1 MSTPQKALKI
11 ARGEAGYVEGRNN
24 WTKYARDQW
33 PDVQNQAWCGSFV
46 GWCYWKA
53 GFDMRGKVWVPYVP
67 YIVAWAKK
75 IGAWTTKSGTQK
87 DGDLVVFNWGGRG
100 AVDHVGIAWRDERP
114 GVGYRSVEGNTSP
127 SNKGSQGNGG
137 GVYVRYRRRSDIAGW
152 VRMDKV
158 LAHYGVTTPKV
169 PAGGTSVPA
178 ASKPAKPAAK
188 GKVTVDGRLGRETA
202 KEIQR
207 QLNASP
213 KTKRKLK
220 IDGRLGTNTYKS
232 LQEHLDGNVIDGLIE
247 NQSYK
252 PTELGNGVGPHGWRF
267 TGRGSKGSATIRRLQ
282 RHLGVKDVD
291 GILYEGTTRA
301 WQRALN
307 AGKF

>member
-1 MSTPQKALKI
+1 MSIPQKALKI

-100 AVDHVGIAWRDERP
+100 AVDHVGISWRDERP

-178 ASKPAKPAAK
+178 AKPAKPAK
-188 GKVTVDGRLGRETA
+188 LTEDGRLGISTVKA
-202 KEIQR
+202 LQSALGVK
-207 QLNASP
+207 A
-213 KTKRKLK
+213 
-220 IDGRLGTNTYKS
+220 DGRACESTWKALQRKVGTVV
-232 LQEHLDGNVIDGLIE
+232 DGAVSH
-247 NQSYK
+247 QSYRAK
-252 PTELGNGVGPHGWRF
+252 ELGNGVVDRCWRF
-267 TGRGSKGSATIRRLQ
+267 TGRGSKGSKMVVALQ
-282 RHLGVKDVD
+282 KKLGVKAD
-291 GILYEGTTRA
+291 GIWYESTTLA
-301 WQRALN
+301 LQKALN

>member
-1 MSTPQKALKI
+1 MTIPQKALTI

-67 YIVAWAKK
+67 YIVAWAEK

-100 AVDHVGIAWRDERP
+100 AVDHVGISWRDERP

-137 GVYVRYRRRSDIAGW
+137 GVHVRYRKRSDIAGW

-158 LAHYGVTTPKV
+158 LAHYGVTAVKV

-178 ASKPAKPAAK
+178 ASKPAKPKATVKATKAPAFPLPRKKGGLYYYGPADGGQTSVSGMGRNRWVGDDVYQDKNGRWHSRGLAK
-188 GKVTVDGRLGRETA
+188 WQQRLIDRGWSELEKDGADGRFGNTMEKVVGQFQKAMGL
-202 KEIQR
+202 
-207 QLNASP
+207 P
-213 KTKRKLK
+213 VDRKIGPDTWK
-220 IDGRLGTNTYKS
+220 AAW
-232 LQEHLDGNVIDGLIE
+232 E
-247 NQSYK
+247 K
-252 PTELGNGVGPHGWRF
+252 P
-267 TGRGSKGSATIRRLQ
+267 
-282 RHLGVKDVD
+282 VK
-291 GILYEGTTRA
+291 
-301 WQRALN
+301 
-307 AGKF
+307 

>member
-1 MSTPQKALKI
+1 MSIPQKALKI

-100 AVDHVGIAWRDERP
+100 AVDHVGISWRDERP

-178 ASKPAKPAAK
+178 AKPAKPAK
-188 GKVTVDGRLGRETA
+188 LTEDGRLGISTVKALQSALGVKADGRACESTWKA
-202 KEIQR
+202 LQ
-207 QLNASP
+207 
-213 KTKRKLK
+213 RKLGTFV
-220 IDGRLGTNTYKS
+220 DGVVS
-232 LQEHLDGNVIDGLIE
+232 
-247 NQSYK
+247 NQSYRAK
-252 PTELGNGVGPHGWRF
+252 ELGNGVVDRCWRF
-267 TGRGSKGSATIRRLQ
+267 TGRGSKGSKMVVALQ
-282 RHLGVKDVD
+282 KKLGVKAD
-291 GILYEGTTRA
+291 GIWYESTTLA
-301 WQRALN
+301 LQKALN